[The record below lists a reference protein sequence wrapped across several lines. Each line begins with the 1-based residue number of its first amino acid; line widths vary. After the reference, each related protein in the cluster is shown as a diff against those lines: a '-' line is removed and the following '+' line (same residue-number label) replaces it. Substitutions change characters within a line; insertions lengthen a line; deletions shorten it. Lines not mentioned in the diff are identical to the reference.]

1 MVRMWYY
8 VTIKKQQGGNK
19 KMRTYRC
26 KVKIIKY
33 VEVVVYAKNKDEA
46 KRKATS
52 FCMGGWGNTVASQ
65 TEILDIEHISK
76 EK

>member
-1 MVRMWYY
+1 
-8 VTIKKQQGGNK
+8 
-19 KMRTYRC
+19 MRTYRC

-33 VEVVVYAKNKDEA
+33 KEVVVYAENKDEA
-46 KRKATS
+46 KRKASS
-52 FCMGGWGNTVASQ
+52 FCEDGWGITVASQ

>member
-1 MVRMWYY
+1 
-8 VTIKKQQGGNK
+8 
-19 KMRTYRC
+19 MRAYRC

-33 VEVVVYAKNKDEA
+33 VEVVFCAENKDEV
-46 KRKATS
+46 KRKAPS

>member
-1 MVRMWYY
+1 
-8 VTIKKQQGGNK
+8 
-19 KMRTYRC
+19 MRTYRC

-33 VEVVVYAKNKDEA
+33 KEVIVYAENKDEA
-46 KRKATS
+46 KREAHR
-52 FCMGGWGNTVASQ
+52 FCEGGWGNTVASQ

>member
-1 MVRMWYY
+1 
-8 VTIKKQQGGNK
+8 
-19 KMRTYRC
+19 MRTYRC

-33 VEVVVYAKNKDEA
+33 KEVVVYAENKDEA
-46 KRKATS
+46 KRKIPS
-52 FCMGGWGNTVASQ
+52 FCTGCWGNTIASQ

>member
-1 MVRMWYY
+1 
-8 VTIKKQQGGNK
+8 
-19 KMRTYRC
+19 MRTYRC

-33 VEVVVYAKNKDEA
+33 KEVIVYAENKDEA
-46 KRKATS
+46 KRKVPN
-52 FCMGGWGNTVASQ
+52 FCEGGWGNTISSQ